1 MRNFILFLFTTIV
14 LTTEAYGAWT
24 PLAPGM
30 ELGTF
35 VANKPSAVGDS
46 RITILRIDPKLWE
59 LVLIGRS
66 WDSESKNQTARDWCK
81 GHELTAAIN
90 AGMFGSDH
98 TTHVGY
104 LCTKEHVNSS
114 HVNKYKSVA
123 AFDPKEGKELP
134 AFRVFDLDDSSTTM
148 DTILGDFSSVVQN
161 LRLIKRLGE
170 NRWSQQ
176 DKMWSEAALG
186 EDSSGRIL
194 FIFSRSPFTMYD
206 FNRELLSIGIGLV
219 AAQHLEGGPEAQL
232 FLQIGTTT
240 VDMFG
245 SYETSF
251 NENDEN
257 VAAWTIPNV
266 FGVRPKTQ
274 VVNKANSAITKI
286 RAAD

>member
-1 MRNFILFLFTTIV
+1 MRNFILFLLTIIV

-35 VANKPSAVGDS
+35 VAKKPSTVGDS
-46 RITILRIDPKLWE
+46 RIAILRIDPRLWE

-90 AGMFGSDH
+90 AGMFGSDYI
-98 TTHVGY
+98 THVGY
-104 LCTKEHVNSS
+104 LCTKEHVNSG

-123 AFDPKEGKELP
+123 AFGPKKGKELP
-134 AFRVFDLDDSSTTM
+134 AFRIFDLDDPGTTM
-148 DTILGDFSSVVQN
+148 DTILCDYSSVVQN
-161 LRLIKRLGE
+161 LRLIKRPGE

-194 FIFSRSPFTMYD
+194 FIFSRSPFTMHD
-206 FNRELLSIGIGLV
+206 FNRELLSLGIDLV

-232 FLQIGTTT
+232 FLRIGNVTHE
-240 VDMFG
+240 MFG

-251 NENDEN
+251 RENDGN
-257 VAAWTIPNV
+257 AAPWPIPNV
-266 FGVRPKTQ
+266 LGVRPKP
-274 VVNKANSAITKI
+274 
-286 RAAD
+286 